1 MFRRLVLSRPVA
13 TLAALI
19 IFGIG
24 CLLGNWQLNRMQ
36 EKILAA
42 NDLMAKE
49 MASPIS
55 LNQEEPPLD
64 RVLHRPVLAKG
75 IYLADKTVWLENRPH
90 PQGQD
95 PKTGIATGFYV
106 LTPMKLQ
113 GSGTVV
119 WVNRGWAPRN
129 MFDRAKL
136 PDIVTPSGVVE
147 VQGIAFEGA
156 ARVMNIGAMNSDAEV
171 SHILQNLD
179 LNKEAQRFE
188 GKQLLFVVRQS
199 LGNEIDGLDRHWG
212 AVSSGAEK
220 HEGYAFQWFALALAA
235 LLFWLVTGLK
245 RKDFER

>member
-13 TLAALI
+13 TLAAFI
-19 IFGIG
+19 VFGIG

-36 EKILAA
+36 EKIISA

-55 LNQEEPPLD
+55 LNEQILSLSQ
-64 RVLHRPVLAKG
+64 VLHRPVLAKG
-75 IYLADKTVWLENRPH
+75 IYLADKTIWLENRPH

-106 LTPMKLQ
+106 LTPIKLQ
-113 GSGTVV
+113 GLGAVV

-136 PDIVTPSGVVE
+136 PDVVTPSGVVE
-147 VQGIAFEGA
+147 VRGIAFEGA
-156 ARVMNIGAMNSDAEV
+156 ARVMNIGSGSADAKG
-171 SHILQNLD
+171 SHISQNLD
-179 LNKEAQRFE
+179 LNKEAKQFD
-188 GKQLLFVVRQS
+188 GKQLPFVIRQS
-199 LGNEIDGLDRHWG
+199 GNNEADGLDRHWA

-220 HEGYAFQWFALALAA
+220 HQGYAFQWFALAAAA

-245 RKDFER
+245 RKDLER

>member
-13 TLAALI
+13 TFAALVV
-19 IFGIG
+19 FGVG

-36 EKILAA
+36 QKILAS

-55 LNQEEPPLD
+55 LNKEALSLSQ
-64 RVLHRPVLAKG
+64 VLHRPVFAKG
-75 IYLADKTVWLENRPH
+75 IYLANKTIWLENRPH

-113 GSGTVV
+113 DRDAVV

-136 PDIVTPSGVVE
+136 PDIVTPSGIVE
-147 VQGIAFEGA
+147 VRGIVVEGA
-156 ARVMNIGAMNSDAEV
+156 ARVMTIGGAALDAKT
-171 SHILQNLD
+171 SHIAQNLD
-179 LNKEAQRFE
+179 LSEEAKQFD
-188 GKQLLFVVRQS
+188 GKQLPFVVRQS
-199 LGNEIDGLDRHWG
+199 INDELDGLDRHW
-212 AVSSGAEK
+212 AAMSSGAEK
-220 HEGYAFQWFALALAA
+220 HQGYAFQWFALAAAA

-245 RKDFER
+245 RKDFE